1 MLSICGLHRG
11 IKIKGAAMNLQ
22 LLMNLSWSQPWAFLL
37 FIPWAVFVFW
47 YFKKLKTKSTFQVS
61 RVQAFVPWKGRGRS
75 QFVFLNEL
83 LLMFSLVLMILALAR
98 PQTSDAKVKRTLDG
112 LDIVIVL
119 DVSDSMLIE
128 DMKPDNRLE
137 SAKKTIA
144 EFVQKRN
151 SDRIGLVIFAGE
163 AFTLVPPT
171 LDYQLLLERVGQIQ
185 TAQQARIKDG
195 TAIGVAM
202 AAGAARLKDSQAKS
216 RVMIFL
222 TDGENNS
229 GTIDPETGLE
239 IAKGYGIKIYS
250 IGIGK
255 SGPTKLP
262 IYTQDAFGNKVKRYQ
277 NFESTVNDELLTQ
290 MGKVTGG
297 KYFRATKDNSLQ
309 SVFDEINQLETT
321 KIEETKYTK
330 YNEYFTFFLFWAI
343 LFFILSRI
351 LSYSVLRRG
360 PA

>member
-1 MLSICGLHRG
+1 MLSFCRCDRRLEIQRTVMSLQFLFSLTW
-11 IKIKGAAMNLQ
+11 AA
-22 LLMNLSWSQPWAFLL
+22 PWAFLL
-37 FIPWAVFVFW
+37 LIPLVIFFFI
-47 YFKKLKTKSTFQVS
+47 YLKKQKTKSTFQIS
-61 RVQAFVPWKGRGRS
+61 RIKSFQSWRGRGRT

-83 LLMFSLVLMILALAR
+83 LLMLALVLMILALAR
-98 PQTSDAKVKRTLDG
+98 PQTADAKVKRTLDG

-119 DVSDSMLIE
+119 DISDSMLIE

-171 LDYQLLLERVGQIQ
+171 LDYQLLLDRVGQIQ

-202 AAGAARLKDSQAKS
+202 AAGAARLKDSQAKT

-250 IGIGK
+250 IGIGQ

-290 MGKVTGG
+290 MGQVTGG
-297 KYFRATKDNSLQ
+297 KYFRATRENSLK
-309 SVFDEINQLETT
+309 SVFEEINQLETT

-330 YNEYFTFFLFWAI
+330 YNEYFPYFLF
-343 LFFILSRI
+343 LGLLGFILNRI
-351 LSYSVLRRG
+351 LSYSILRRG

>member
-1 MLSICGLHRG
+1 MIAFLS
-11 IKIKGAAMNLQ
+11 Q
-22 LLMNLSWSQPWAFLL
+22 LTWAQPWAFLL
-37 FIPWAVFVFW
+37 FIPLVLFIL
-47 YFKKLKTKSTFQVS
+47 YKYKNRNQKSTFKVS
-61 RVQAFVPWKGRGRS
+61 RIKSFLPWKGRGKA
-75 QFVFLNEL
+75 QFVFLNEIL
-83 LLMFSLVLMILALAR
+83 IFVSIALMILALAR
-98 PQTSDAKVKRTLDG
+98 PQTTDAKVKRTLDG

-119 DVSDSMLIE
+119 DISDSMLIE

-144 EFVQKRN
+144 DFVKLRN

-171 LDYQLLLERVGQIQ
+171 LDYQLLLDRVAQIQ

-250 IGIGK
+250 IGIGQNGK
-255 SGPTKLP
+255 TQLP

-277 NFESTVNDELLTQ
+277 PFESTVNDELLTQ
-290 MGKVTGG
+290 MGRVTGG
-297 KYFRATKDNSLQ
+297 KYYRANKENSLK
-309 SVFDEINQLETT
+309 SVFDDINTLETT

-330 YNEYFTFFLFWAI
+330 YNEYFFYFLSLAFWS
-343 LFFILSRI
+343 FIINRI
-351 LSYSVLRRG
+351 LSFSILRRG

>member
-1 MLSICGLHRG
+1 MISVLTSLIW
-11 IKIKGAAMNLQ
+11 A
-22 LLMNLSWSQPWAFLL
+22 QPWAFLL
-37 FIPWAVFVFW
+37 FIPWFAFAVLYLRKQKKKATFQISRIQAFKPWAGRGKAKFVFI
-47 YFKKLKTKSTFQVS
+47 
-61 RVQAFVPWKGRGRS
+61 
-75 QFVFLNEL
+75 NEL
-83 LLMFSLVLMILALAR
+83 LLFTSLALMIIALAR
-98 PQTSDAKVKRTLDG
+98 PQTADAKVKRTLDG

-144 EFVQKRN
+144 DFIQLRN

-171 LDYQLLLERVGQIQ
+171 LDYQLILDRVSQIQ

-250 IGIGK
+250 IGLGQ

-262 IYTQDAFGNKVKRYQ
+262 IYTVDAFGNKVKRYQ

-290 MGKVTGG
+290 MGQVTGG
-297 KYFRATKDNSLQ
+297 KYFRATKENSLKA
-309 SVFDEINQLETT
+309 VFDEINSLETT

-330 YNEYFTFFLFWAI
+330 YNEYFFYFLIFGFWI
-343 LFFILSRI
+343 FILNRC
-351 LSYSVLRRG
+351 LSYSILRRG